1 MRKRHY
7 HIIAK
12 AYMDSKSFYSLKRM
26 HQHHNGKGMVTFMSQ
41 RFPKNVTKYV
51 VVLTIAKIIGEG
63 VIYPQSG
70 GFMVLEGL
78 TLDYYMEGKVMA
90 VSYFIGFLLLYC
102 GGILADK
109 YGRRLT
115 WAASLFLVG
124 GGMLWIALAPT
135 YVTAL
140 LAAVLLGI
148 SSAFRCSSVAWLFD
162 HEGKEGLKAAY
173 GLIHIISVLLLVI
186 GMGIT
191 MMGGFYR
198 IAMVLASFAAF
209 VAGGWVITFAENY
222 GNRLSSLVVIAKT
235 GVRQFKSRRVLQL
248 IVLYSLFVRP
258 ASWVSGFT
266 LFTYI
271 EKFQVFSPEGVSVMD
286 KTLDTISVVTLF
298 LAGLFLLF

>member
-1 MRKRHY
+1 
-7 HIIAK
+7 
-12 AYMDSKSFYSLKRM
+12 
-26 HQHHNGKGMVTFMSQ
+26 MSQ